1 LFSKDLLHQILKRRR
16 TLAFTLLVATSLM
29 TNGPSYA
36 QMNQM
41 QQLYLQLQQDLATYR
56 AQLATNPSRQA
67 DINRVLDQQQ
77 KLMIY
82 MEQLRV
88 QEQKMG
94 GLGGGPP
101 GGQSGMGAG
110 GPGQT
115 MMMQNNLQQIQRAG
129 MGVTPGGMMG
139 GSPGGMMGGSPGGMM
154 GGSTGGMMGGSPG
167 GMMGGSP
174 SGMMGGSPSGMMG
187 GSPGGMMGGSP
198 GGMMGGSPG
207 GMMGGSPGDG
217 CSTRG
222 HDGWSPWR
230 WDGRRSDGASRRRN
244 AWRW

>member
-1 LFSKDLLHQILKRRR
+1 MFSKDLHHQILKRRR
-16 TLAFTLLVATSLM
+16 TLAFTLLVAISLI
-29 TNGPSYA
+29 TTGPSYA

-115 MMMQNNLQQIQRAG
+115 MLMQNNLQQIQRAG
-129 MGVTPGGMMG
+129 MGVTPGGMMRKTVKWYLANQSWVEG
-139 GSPGGMMGGSPGGMM
+139 VTSGAYRQWLDKHYGS
-154 GGSTGGMMGGSPG
+154 
-167 GMMGGSP
+167 
-174 SGMMGGSPSGMMG
+174 
-187 GSPGGMMGGSP
+187 
-198 GGMMGGSPG
+198 
-207 GMMGGSPGDG
+207 D
-217 CSTRG
+217 
-222 HDGWSPWR
+222 
-230 WDGRRSDGASRRRN
+230 
-244 AWRW
+244 

>member
-1 LFSKDLLHQILKRRR
+1 
-16 TLAFTLLVATSLM
+16 M
-29 TNGPSYA
+29 TTGPSYA

-115 MMMQNNLQQIQRAG
+115 MMMQNSLQQIQRAG

-139 GSPGGMMGGSPGGMM
+139 GTPGGMMGGSPGGMM
-154 GGSTGGMMGGSPG
+154 GGTPG
-167 GMMGGSP
+167 GMMGGT
-174 SGMMGGSPSGMMG
+174 
-187 GSPGGMMGGSP
+187 PGGMMGAPP
-198 GGMMGGSPG
+198 GGMMVGPPGGGMGGGPMGPPGGGMPGGGSPMPG
-207 GMMGGSPGDG
+207 GGSPTPGGGPMMGGGSGGSSSFASARSGGSGFGGGSFSSYGQQMSPTSGM
-217 CSTRG
+217 SLVRQ
-222 HDGWSPWR
+222 SPLR
-230 WDGRRSDGASRRRN
+230 
-244 AWRW
+244 